1 MTQVFVDLDG
11 VLADFDTGYERI
23 AGSKPDKRAD
33 NVDWQKIVA
42 VPGFYADL
50 PLMPDAKRLWD
61 FLSLYLEKKPIIL
74 TGVPRSVPEAGT
86 DKRVMVTRNFG
97 ADTTM
102 LWCPSAEKCKY
113 AKQGDILIDDWTK
126 YQHLWLA
133 AGGRWITHTSA
144 ESSIRQLLKM
154 DQDVNARAIA
164 AALMASVS

>member
-50 PLMPDAKRLWD
+50 SLMPDAKRLWD